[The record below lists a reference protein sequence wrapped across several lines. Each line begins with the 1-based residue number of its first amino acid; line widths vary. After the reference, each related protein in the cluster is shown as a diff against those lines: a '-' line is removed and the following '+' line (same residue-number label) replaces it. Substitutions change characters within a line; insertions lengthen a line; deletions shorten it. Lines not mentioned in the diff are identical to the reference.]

1 MDNSKRHWLGHMAA
15 AGASTLLVSQASQ
28 ASTNAN
34 TDGPRHKVVYQIN
47 KADPEHIE
55 HILNSISAMLSKYVD
70 DVQIAIV
77 AFGPGIH
84 LLATQPGRP
93 MPDILRQRVRGL
105 ADNYG
110 AELIACG
117 NTMKTIG
124 WGRKD
129 IIAQARIEEVGA
141 AALMEMQERGWA
153 YIAW

>member
-1 MDNSKRHWLGHMAA
+1 MDPHKRNLLGHMAT
-15 AGASTLLVSQASQ
+15 GASVLLASGAAQAAT
-28 ASTNAN
+28 ASA
-34 TDGPRHKVVYQIN
+34 DGPRHKVVYQIN
-47 KADPEHIE
+47 KADPEYIE

-141 AALMEMQERGWA
+141 AALMEMQERGYA